1 MKSAL
6 SLRHIVLLS
15 LGMGGLH
22 GCHWGDRHAQ
32 PQELSVLRGLSVF
45 EFDGVCL
52 RLKRDASDATGV
64 VLFVAGRTIEEAAL
78 RLGDRFALTD
88 GRGVYETY
96 QVLLVDPERVTL
108 KRRRTFDRRAS
119 RKGIR
124 TVEDVIMVRP
134 YNFEDAG
141 ELLRPARDR
150 DGRASAALP
159 W

>member
-15 LGMGGLH
+15 LATGGFH
-22 GCHWGDRHAQ
+22 GCQWGDRHTE
-32 PQELSVLRGLSVF
+32 PQELSALHGLSVL
-45 EFDGVCL
+45 EFDGVSL
-52 RLKRDASDATGV
+52 HLKRDSSDASGL
-64 VLFVAGRTIEEAAL
+64 VLIVAGRTVEEAAL

-108 KRRRTFDRRAS
+108 KRRRTFDHRAS
-119 RKGIR
+119 HKGIR
-124 TVEDVIMVRP
+124 TVEDVITVRP
-134 YNFEDAG
+134 YNLEDAG

-150 DGRASAALP
+150 DGRTSRALP
-159 W
+159 